1 MGVIGKSEVN
11 ITNRVML
18 YIKADEQIEVTVPT
32 VTIGMVTQME
42 CANKT
47 ILEKI
52 KSMNLIRFSKE
63 QYGRAV
69 VSILKI
75 YEKIHE
81 KYPDLQIVNLG
92 ACDMIVTYENQKV
105 MNKGFHLLKAGIV
118 SVITFIGAAYSIMAF
133 SNDVDTLEIFDLI
146 YELIVGYEPTG
157 YTVLEISYSLGL
169 VLGILVFFNHFGKKK
184 FTEDPTPMEIEMR
197 LYEQDIQTTLVQDY
211 SRKGE
216 EIDVGQTGNI
226 NYHRSQ

>member
-1 MGVIGKSEVN
+1 MSQEAKNSMNNVNKVI
-11 ITNRVML
+11 L
-18 YIKADEQIEVTVPT
+18 YLKADEKVEVTTPA
-32 VTIGMVTQME
+32 VTIEMVTQME
-42 CANKT
+42 CANRT
-47 ILEKI
+47 MIEKI
-52 KSMNLIRFSKE
+52 KSMNLIRFPDK
-63 QYGRAV
+63 QYGRTV

-92 ACDMIVTYENQKV
+92 ACDVIVTYENQKV
-105 MNKGFHLLKAGIV
+105 MNKGLHLLKAGIV

-146 YELIVGYEPTG
+146 YELIVGFEPTG
-157 YTVLEISYSLGL
+157 YTVLEISYSVGL
-169 VLGILVFFNHFGKKK
+169 VLGIVVFFNHFGKKR

-216 EIDVGQTGNI
+216 EIDVGQTCNI
-226 NYHRSQ
+226 NYHRS